1 MGSVNFLSYLL
12 LLQHWCLRCL
22 PRATTL
28 PSAFRCTPMTAL
40 PGMCCSP
47 RVTDEELTGLLPAL
61 STMTG
66 CPVAIQKRRFPVLG
80 GRCPLLDLCPHEH
93 LEQGGDA
100 QTGPWLL
107 GQPWEDTK
115 GGPSLLLFRSQHLPV
130 FKQLQSI
137 ISCHHSGTS
146 PLWFQNHSDCFI

>member
-1 MGSVNFLSYLL
+1 MGSVSFLSHLL
-12 LLQHWCLRCL
+12 LLQRWCLRCL
-22 PRATTL
+22 PRTTTL
-28 PSAFRCTPMTAL
+28 PLVFHCIPMTAL
-40 PGMCCSP
+40 PGMLFTPGHGRGSDWAP
-47 RVTDEELTGLLPAL
+47 PSSLHD
-61 STMTG
+61 G
-66 CPVAIQKRRFPVLG
+66 CPVAIQKRQFPVLG

-93 LEQGGDA
+93 LEQGGEA
-100 QTGPWLL
+100 QTDPWLL

-115 GGPSLLLFRSQHLPV
+115 GGPSLLLFRSKHLPV